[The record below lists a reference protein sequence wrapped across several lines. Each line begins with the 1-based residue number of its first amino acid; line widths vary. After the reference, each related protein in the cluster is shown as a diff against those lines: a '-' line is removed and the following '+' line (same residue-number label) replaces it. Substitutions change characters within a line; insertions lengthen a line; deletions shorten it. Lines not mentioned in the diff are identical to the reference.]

1 MVTFFMRV
9 SPPGPIFFIF
19 IHFFVKFDQIT
30 GWCAPSGLTLPS
42 LNSGNPRSAPRFET
56 RFGMTKVFQDIR
68 IKNIPLFYQGVKI
81 QETTMPA
88 LRSLD
93 LEQIVT
99 DWAWREYDA
108 TANRRQ
114 RKLREKQK
122 KNPGRKYI
130 NVNIDWSDVKF
141 KDVTEWPALSEEK
154 VEGLP
159 GEANANAD
167 GGQMADFG
175 KSSASILFQTKFTN
189 NTQDGQEYTLKTE
202 KTTRSSCT
210 TEIETS
216 YTKGI
221 EMSVNLKTPGEIF
234 ECNAGYSRELTL
246 TNNDGETLE
255 EELTWGVESLIKVK
269 PEHIAYA
276 QLVVNEKKYSGEF
289 IVISKIRGYVA
300 VEFRDVKSE
309 VATTITVHNVAEIV
323 KEYLQIQK
331 RIGDTVDFVEV
342 KDNVVVVRTKG
353 TCQFRFGIRQE
364 VVVNQVPLNGKK

>member
-1 MVTFFMRV
+1 
-9 SPPGPIFFIF
+9 
-19 IHFFVKFDQIT
+19 
-30 GWCAPSGLTLPS
+30 
-42 LNSGNPRSAPRFET
+42 
-56 RFGMTKVFQDIR
+56 
-68 IKNIPLFYQGVKI
+68 
-81 QETTMPA
+81 MPT

-141 KDVTEWPALSEEK
+141 KDVTEWPALTEEK

-159 GEANANAD
+159 GDANANAEH

-300 VEFRDVKSE
+300 VEFRDVKAE

-323 KEYLQIQK
+323 KEYLQMQK
-331 RIGDTVDFVEV
+331 RIRDPVEFVEV
-342 KDNVVVVRTKG
+342 KNNVVVVRTKG

-364 VVVNQVPLNGKK
+364 VVVNQVPLNSKK